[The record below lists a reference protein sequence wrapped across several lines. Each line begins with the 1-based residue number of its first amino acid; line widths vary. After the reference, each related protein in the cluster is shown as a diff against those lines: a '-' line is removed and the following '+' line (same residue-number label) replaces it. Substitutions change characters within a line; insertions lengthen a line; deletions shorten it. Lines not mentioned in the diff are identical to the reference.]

1 MAFGVIETEAIIGDG
16 DMAEALV
23 VSWIEV
29 ADKPPNMA
37 PAAVTRTMTIEA
49 AMNLGVNRG

>member
-1 MAFGVIETEAIIGDG
+1 MVFGVIETEVIIGDG

-23 VSWIEV
+23 VSRIEV

-37 PAAVTRTMTIEA
+37 LAAVTRTMTIEA

>member
-1 MAFGVIETEAIIGDG
+1 MVFGVIETEVIIGDG

-23 VSWIEV
+23 VSWIGV